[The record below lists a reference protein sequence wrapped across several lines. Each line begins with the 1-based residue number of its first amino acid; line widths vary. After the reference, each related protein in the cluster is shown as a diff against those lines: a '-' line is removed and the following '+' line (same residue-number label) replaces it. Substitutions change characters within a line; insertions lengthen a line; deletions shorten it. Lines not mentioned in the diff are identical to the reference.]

1 MEKPYSYFQFLCSL
15 LMFFIIDVNGLLLD
29 NNIEIYIKE
38 SIKME
43 TKTDTLSDKD
53 IENVKVSIE
62 SIVFQ
67 YVGSLPDSVIIQI
80 IDDSLIGYSIENK
93 VAILKDNLFYQCKIK
108 EIDILEY
115 MSDGFYKK
123 HVDEIESQAQQFDYD
138 NIDSY
143 YDATSKSMLPLY
155 KLLDEQQFHQTLKIR
170 LKTAQAEYHKQL
182 NFILNEHES
191 TMDTISLQRDK
202 EINSVI
208 EKYIRDRD
216 SIYKRYENELN
227 PIYEKYGKEY
237 GSISEQGDEIL
248 NSYFE
253 RRENELKPIYSRR
266 ENELS
271 SVSGQYGEKEFALNL
286 QYDEKCNIAV
296 EKKEKALNSL
306 FKQYELALKPV
317 LEQREK
323 GCDSFVKPSKEAL
336 DSVTML
342 EENRTELELDSQPE
356 NKVQSEENDPFFDS
370 ILENINGFIQKEAT
384 SSMTYSGT
392 WTSETCVFKGGVK
405 TCTEKSGQF

>member
-1 MEKPYSYFQFLCSL
+1 ME
-15 LMFFIIDVNGLLLD
+15 IR
-29 NNIEIYIKE
+29 
-38 SIKME
+38 
-43 TKTDTLSDKD
+43 TDILSAKD
-53 IENVKVSIE
+53 IENVKASIE
-62 SIVFQ
+62 SIIFQ
-67 YVGSLPDSVIIQI
+67 YVGLLPDSDIIQS
-80 IDDSLIGYSIENK
+80 IDESLIDYSAENK
-93 VAILKDNLFYQCKIK
+93 TAILKDILFYQSKIK
-108 EIDILEY
+108 ERDILEY
-115 MSDGFYKK
+115 LSDDFYKK
-123 HVDEIESQAQQFDYD
+123 HVDKIEYQVQHFGYD

-143 YDATSKSMLPLY
+143 YDATSKGKLPLY
-155 KLLDEQQFHQTLKIR
+155 QLLDEQQFHQTLKIG
-170 LKTAQAEYHKQL
+170 LKTAQAEYQKQL
-182 NFILNEHES
+182 NFILDEDKA
-191 TMDTISLQRDK
+191 TIDVISLQREK

-216 SIYKRYENELN
+216 SIYKKYEHELN
-227 PIYEKYGKEY
+227 PIYEKYAKEY
-237 GSISEQGDEIL
+237 GAISEQGDEIL

-271 SVSGQYGEKEFALNL
+271 SVLGQYGEKEFALNL
-286 QYDEKCNIAV
+286 QYDEKCNVAV

-323 GCDSFVKPSKEAL
+323 GCDSFVRLSKEER
-336 DSVTML
+336 DPVTIL
-342 EENRTELELDSQPE
+342 EENDLLVDT
-356 NKVQSEENDPFFDS
+356 

-384 SSMTYSGT
+384 SNMTYSGT